1 MVLTGAGR
9 AFSAGGDLDHL
20 EEARQNP
27 ALFYEDMRQGKKL
40 IFSLLDCDKPV
51 ICRLNG
57 DAVGLGA
64 TIALF
69 CDIIIAADDARI
81 GDPHVRVGYAAGDGG
96 AVIWPQLIGYA
107 RAKQYLL
114 TGDLISAKEAQQIGL
129 INFAVPRDELD
140 ATVDKWASRLARGA
154 TLATRWTK
162 TTINVGLKQL
172 ASAVLEPGLVYEA
185 LCGRTE
191 DHAEALE
198 SDAREARARFHGT
211 MTVADQRPNALITGA
226 SGGIGRAVAIEL
238 ARRGYALGLL
248 YRSGAAAAEAAA
260 DAARALGVQAFVAAM
275 RPARC
280 RGGGGFG
287 H

>member
-1 MVLTGAGR
+1 MPFDHYETIKFDRTGNVLTVTLNRPDRLNAVSVQMHHELSTLFRDISADKQSDVVILTGAGR

-20 EEARQNP
+20 EQARQDP
-27 ALFYEDMRQGKKL
+27 ALFYEDMRQGKQL

-57 DAVGLGA
+57 DAIGLGA

-114 TGDLISAKEAQQIGL
+114 TGDLIGAKEAQQIGL
-129 INFAVPRDELD
+129 INFAVPRKELD

-162 TTINVGLKQL
+162 ATINVSLKQI
-172 ASAVLEPGLVYEA
+172 ASAVIEPGLVYEA

-191 DHAEALE
+191 DHAEALK
-198 SDAREARARFHGT
+198 AMREKRSPVFHG
-211 MTVADQRPNALITGA
+211 R
-226 SGGIGRAVAIEL
+226 
-238 ARRGYALGLL
+238 
-248 YRSGAAAAEAAA
+248 
-260 DAARALGVQAFVAAM
+260 
-275 RPARC
+275 
-280 RGGGGFG
+280 
-287 H
+287 

>member
-1 MVLTGAGR
+1 MAFDHYETIKFDRDGKILTVTLNRPEKLNAVSVKMHHELSTLFGDIAADPDSQVVVLTGAGR

-20 EEARQNP
+20 EEARANP
-27 ALFYEDMRQGKKL
+27 AIFYEDMRQGKQL

-114 TGDLISAKEAQQIGL
+114 TGDLINAKEAQQIGL

-140 ATVDKWASRLARGA
+140 ATVHKWATRLAGGA

-185 LCGRTE
+185 LCSRTE
-191 DHAEALE
+191 DHAEALK
-198 SDAREARARFHGT
+198 
-211 MTVADQRPNALITGA
+211 
-226 SGGIGRAVAIEL
+226 
-238 ARRGYALGLL
+238 
-248 YRSGAAAAEAAA
+248 
-260 DAARALGVQAFVAAM
+260 AM
-275 RPARC
+275 REKRAPRFQG
-280 RGGGGFG
+280 R
-287 H
+287 

>member
-1 MVLTGAGR
+1 MPFAHYETIAFHRSGRVLTVVLNRPDRLNAVSVQMHHELSTLFRDISADGDSDVVVLTGAGR
-9 AFSAGGDLDHL
+9 AFSAGGDLEHL
-20 EEARQNP
+20 EEARRNP
-27 ALFYEDMRQGKKL
+27 ALFYEDMRQAKQL

-114 TGDLISAKEAQQIGL
+114 TGDLIGAMEAQQIGL

-140 ATVDKWASRLARGA
+140 AMVDKWAARLAKGA
-154 TLATRWTK
+154 TLAQRWTK
-162 TTINVGLKQL
+162 ATINVGLKQL

-185 LCGRTE
+185 LCARTE
-191 DHAEALE
+191 DHAEAL
-198 SDAREARARFHGT
+198 S
-211 MTVADQRPNALITGA
+211 
-226 SGGIGRAVAIEL
+226 
-238 ARRGYALGLL
+238 
-248 YRSGAAAAEAAA
+248 
-260 DAARALGVQAFVAAM
+260 AM
-275 RPARC
+275 REKRAPIFQGR
-280 RGGGGFG
+280 
-287 H
+287 